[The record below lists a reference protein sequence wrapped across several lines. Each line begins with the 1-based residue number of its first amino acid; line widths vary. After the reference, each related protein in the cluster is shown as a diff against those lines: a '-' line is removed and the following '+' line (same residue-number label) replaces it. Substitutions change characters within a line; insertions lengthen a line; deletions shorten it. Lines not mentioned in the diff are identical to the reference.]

1 MREPNPGTV
10 KERLALIEE
19 VLGPVLME
27 VMALRLLFRLLF
39 EAEADI
45 ADDEDRAPL
54 DVEIAMV
61 LDELIEEIDEAT
73 EDPEELVRLQTRL
86 SARALLNV
94 SGGTIDVEV
103 DDPDGEAYENDN
115 GPG

>member
-1 MREPNPGTV
+1 VRDPNPGTI

-61 LDELIEEIDEAT
+61 LDEMIEEIDDAT

-94 SGGTIDVEV
+94 SSGLADVE
-103 DDPDGEAYENDN
+103 DSDGAPPTNDN
-115 GPG
+115 GAQ

>member
-61 LDELIEEIDEAT
+61 LDELIDEIDGAT

-86 SARALLNV
+86 SARSLLNV
-94 SGGTIDVEV
+94 SSGLV
-103 DDPDGEAYENDN
+103 DLEDPDEPLPTNDN

>member
-19 VLGPVLME
+19 VLSPVLIE
-27 VMALRLLFRLLF
+27 VMALRLIIRLLF

-61 LDELIEEIDEAT
+61 LDEMIEEIDDAT
-73 EDPEELVRLQTRL
+73 EEPEELVTLQVRQ

-94 SGGTIDVEV
+94 SSGLVDVEYEE
-103 DDPDGEAYENDN
+103 PDGETHENDN
-115 GPG
+115 GPE

>member
-1 MREPNPGTV
+1 M
-10 KERLALIEE
+10 IEE

-61 LDELIEEIDEAT
+61 LDELIDEIDDAT

-94 SGGTIDVEV
+94 SSGSIDL
-103 DDPDGEAYENDN
+103 DDPDDPPPTNDN
-115 GPG
+115 DGDE

>member
-61 LDELIEEIDEAT
+61 LDELIDEIDDAT

-94 SGGTIDVEV
+94 SSGSIDL
-103 DDPDGEAYENDN
+103 DDPDDPPPTNDN
-115 GPG
+115 DGDE

>member
-1 MREPNPGTV
+1 VREPHPGTV

-19 VLGPVLME
+19 VLGPVLIE
-27 VMALRLLFRLLF
+27 VMALRLLLRLLF

-61 LDELIEEIDEAT
+61 LDELIDEIDGAT
-73 EDPEELVRLQTRL
+73 EEPEELVRLQTRL
-86 SARALLNV
+86 AARALLNV
-94 SGGTIDVEV
+94 SSGLV
-103 DDPDGEAYENDN
+103 DLAEPDELPPTNDN

>member
-19 VLGPVLME
+19 VLSPVLIE

-39 EAEADI
+39 DAETEI
-45 ADDEDRAPL
+45 ADDQDRTPL
-54 DVEIAMV
+54 DVEIACV
-61 LDELIEEIDEAT
+61 LDDLIDEIDDAS
-73 EDPEELVRLQTRL
+73 EDPQELVLLQTRL

-94 SGGTIDVEV
+94 SSGLV
-103 DDPDGEAYENDN
+103 DLEEPDETPPMNDN
-115 GPG
+115 GPE